1 MNNIRNYTITLA
13 VSLAFTSGAMAS
25 DMSNNEYRI
34 CKDRIAA
41 EYQSD
46 KADCA
51 IFSDTPD
58 GLCADEAKGK
68 EKSARTELDDNYRLI
83 LKAHYQ
89 ADIAKATAEFTAAQA
104 NCDAE
109 KNGSAKA
116 TCVKEAK
123 GVQAASKA
131 DAKIHRML
139 PDDRDTWG
147 KKSAAPTGGETTPA
161 QACAADLQAII
172 AAFHAN
178 FMLHTGT
185 TPHL

>member
-25 DMSNNEYRI
+25 SMSNNEYQI

-51 IFSDTPD
+51 IFSDNPND
-58 GLCADEAKGK
+58 LCADEARGK

-83 LKAHYQ
+83 LKTHYQ
-89 ADIAKATAEFTAAQA
+89 ADVAKAAADFAATQA
-104 NCDAE
+104 RCDYE

-116 TCVKEAK
+116 ACVKEAK
-123 GVQAASKA
+123 VVQAAARA
-131 DAKIHRML
+131 DAKKHQAF
-139 PDDRDTWG
+139 PDAGDTWVI
-147 KKSAAPTGGETTPA
+147 KPAATTPA
-161 QACAADLQAII
+161 QACAADLQAIM

-178 FMLHTGT
+178 FILHAGA
-185 TPHL
+185 PRL